1 MTYALPTAA
10 PPPPRRQLL
19 VATTIGGV
27 AVLMLTGGMLSLYIR
42 LRTQVLNTGDS
53 WVPNG
58 VKIPEVPANVMLAGL
73 AGLLVFAH
81 WTVYGIRRRDRVH
94 VGLSLG
100 LVGLLGLAI
109 INAQVYIYQ
118 HLDLPIDSSGYAGMF
133 YAITGMVLVLLVI
146 GVVFTTVCAFRIL
159 GGRDEDQELVFAHL
173 VYWYAVTAAFCAV
186 WLIVYVTK

>member
-1 MTYALPTAA
+1 MTYALPAA
-10 PPPPRRQLL
+10 PPPPPRRQVL

-94 VGLSLG
+94 VSLSLG

-118 HLDLPIDSSGYAGMF
+118 HLDLPIASNGYAGMF

-159 GGRDEDQELVFAHL
+159 GGRDEDQELVLAHL